1 MPKWTVK
8 SFETIDKF
16 IINYHH
22 RINSKSN
29 VSMYICWLWSL
40 LWIQG
45 LDKVS
50 DKLKLKLT

>member
-8 SFETIDKF
+8 SLETIDQF